1 MTWEKQYLD
10 LLTDIYTNGEDR
22 IDRTGTGT
30 RALFA
35 QRIDINLK
43 DGFPAVTTKKLAW
56 KATVSELL
64 WFLEGSTDER
74 RLAEILYGTRDPSKT
89 TIWTANAQAD
99 YWKPKAEFE
108 GDCGRIYGKQW
119 RSWNS
124 YNLKSSGEVIEHFD
138 GSTTHFKAKVTVTPI
153 DQIAQAIDKIKNNP
167 TDRRIIVN
175 AYNVGEL
182 DQMCLPPCHSFFIFN
197 VSNKRELSCMLT
209 QRSNDA
215 FLGGPL
221 NIASY
226 ALLTHMV
233 AHVTGCTVGRLVMDF
248 GDTHIYNDHFEAVE
262 EQLKRSIFP
271 CPKLVLNPNVTDIDS
286 FTMSD
291 ISLDNYE
298 SHPAIKA
305 KMSV

>member
-74 RLAEILYGTRDPSKT
+74 RLAEILHGTRDPSKT

-182 DQMCLPPCHSFFIFN
+182 DQMSLPSCHSWFQFY
-197 VSNKRELSCMLT
+197 VSNKRELSCSVTM
-209 QRSNDA
+209 RSNDVS
-215 FLGGPL
+215 LGLPL

-226 ALLTHMV
+226 ALLTHMI
-233 AHVTGCTVGRLVMDF
+233 AHVTNCTVGRLIMNL
-248 GDTHIYNDHFEAVE
+248 NDAHVYADHLDSVAVQTSRE
-262 EQLKRSIFP
+262 LYP
-271 CPKLVLNPNVTDIDS
+271 CPKLVLNPNVKSIDD
-286 FTMSD
+286 FTMDD
-291 ISLDNYE
+291 ISLEGYE
-298 SHPAIKA
+298 SHPAIKL